1 MFHFLLFS
9 PNKSSPS
16 FPGYTEQPCAAL
28 AGSLRGCSWFWGPF
42 LSGFSLCMGRGE
54 RVSPG
59 WRAGAGKAVVLES
72 DPVPADGCSPT
83 VCFAWARPESCW
95 ALPAPWCLAFGCRAW
110 DASTGRA
117 SAVLGGLHHGALV
130 LLSAFWQAVLPRG
143 GLAEAANPQGMSPP
157 SGPDAW
163 GWHRCRQRLLF
174 ILNNFS
180 VASYSIV
187 APLRQGPGK
196 HGASCSSPSVA
207 AGEPSRAAPIRAGL
221 WHEALGAA
229 GDPLVTAAPSC
240 SCPGFAPWVGLF
252 SPLALRTALV

>member
-1 MFHFLLFS
+1 MNAC
-9 PNKSSPS
+9 P
-16 FPGYTEQPCAAL
+16 
-28 AGSLRGCSWFWGPF
+28 RGGVQER
-42 LSGFSLCMGRGE
+42 GRQ
-54 RVSPG
+54 
-59 WRAGAGKAVVLES
+59 W
-72 DPVPADGCSPT
+72 CWSPT
-83 VCFAWARPESCW
+83 PCQRTVVPPLFALPGCVLESCW

-117 SAVLGGLHHGALV
+117 SAVLGGLHRGALV

-143 GLAEAANPQGMSPP
+143 ALAEAANPQGTSPP

-180 VASYSIV
+180 VASYSVV

-196 HGASCSSPSVA
+196 HGASSSSPSVA

-221 WHEALGAA
+221 WHAALGAA
-229 GDPLVTAAPSC
+229 GDPLGTAAPSC